1 MRRVVFDTTILVSA
15 FLRRGGLSD
24 ELLTLAVQGDFT
36 LVLAPVIILEAWRK
50 LLTDERIRAR
60 YVYSDERAH
69 RFCRG
74 LLRIAEV
81 VRNLPPLTGVVRD
94 PEDDMI
100 VACAVAGQADSIVSR
115 DKDLLSLGSY
125 RDIVVVTPEMF
136 RQQLRSA
143 S

>member
-24 ELLTLAVQGDFT
+24 ELIALAAQGDFT
-36 LVLAPVIILEAWRK
+36 LVLSPGIILETWRK
-50 LLTDERIRAR
+50 LLADERIRAR

-69 RFCRG
+69 RYCRG

-81 VRNLPPLTGVVRD
+81 VRNPPPLTGIVRD

-100 VACAVAGQADSIVSR
+100 VACAVAGQADTIASP

-125 RDIVVVTPEMF
+125 RDIAVITPEVF

-143 S
+143 V

>member
-1 MRRVVFDTTILVSA
+1 MNLGAAA
-15 FLRRGGLSD
+15 FIAPIERGGLSD